1 MEVKQMLNSLIEIG
15 TNMRAAQKG
24 FFAAKD
30 KEERKNFLIK
40 SKQHEGEFDNALFNI
55 KQLLK

>member
-1 MEVKQMLNSLIEIG
+1 MTERQMLQSLLDIG
-15 TNMRAAQKG
+15 TNMRVAQKG

-30 KEERKNFLIK
+30 KKEKQSFLIK
-40 SKQHEGEFDNALFNI
+40 SRQHEKEFDNAMFNI

>member
-1 MEVKQMLNSLIEIG
+1 MTERQMLQSLLDIG
-15 TNMRAAQKG
+15 ANMRAAQKG

-30 KEERKNFLIK
+30 KKDKQGFLIK
-40 SKQHEGEFDNALFNI
+40 SKQYEKEFDNALFNI

>member
-1 MEVKQMLNSLIEIG
+1 MTEKQMLDSLIEIG

-30 KEERKNFLIK
+30 KDEKKNFLIK
-40 SKQHEGEFDNALFNI
+40 SKQHEKEFDTALFNI